1 MKMGEKRPQVQGD
14 GGEGAGLLPQEVDR
28 KYRKLNT
35 QNRAVLPHY
44 ADIRSR
50 RAARFSSRE
59 KMEGALQIQEGDRPA
74 SPPLQTPIPF
84 L

>member
-1 MKMGEKRPQVQGD
+1 MKRGETSPQVRGD

-28 KYRKLNT
+28 KCWKLNT

-50 RAARFSSRE
+50 RAARFSSGE

-74 SPPLQTPIPF
+74 SPPPQTPFPF